1 VTTATEDGVA
11 TPTTAAGAGVLAAE
25 LPPPQPL
32 NRSAARAV
40 NKEKV
45 MVFTKMPPNA
55 PHKFR
60 IAVLAGRRGAAV
72 WARLHVPEST
82 DRSVIE
88 DRKRFIAKSM

>member
-1 VTTATEDGVA
+1 MTTATEDGVA

-32 NRSAARAV
+32 NSSAAKAV

-55 PHKFR
+55 PHKCR
-60 IAVLAGRRGAAV
+60 IAMLLGSRGGAV
-72 WARLHVPEST
+72 WVRLHVPAST
-82 DRSVIE
+82 DCSVIE
-88 DRKRFIAKSM
+88 GRKRFLAKSM